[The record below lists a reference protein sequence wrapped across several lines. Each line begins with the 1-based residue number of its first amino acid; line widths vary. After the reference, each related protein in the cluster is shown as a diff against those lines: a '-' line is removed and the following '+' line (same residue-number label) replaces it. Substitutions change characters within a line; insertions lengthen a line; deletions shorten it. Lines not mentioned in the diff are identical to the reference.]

1 MSLCRILNAKCAR
14 CDRNTRLAYEA
25 AMHPMQ
31 WSPDVLEEIWTHV
44 RHDTGM
50 WRARMRKR
58 LWAEVHKELDDEW
71 RSLRPD
77 DPPSEPGGMEQ
88 LYPAEIYNGNPADS
102 YKELE
107 DNDGAPISY
116 SYSEFGAKYAP
127 DLYGARVAEEA
138 RGGG

>member
-1 MSLCRILNAKCAR
+1 
-14 CDRNTRLAYEA
+14 
-25 AMHPMQ
+25 MQ

-71 RSLRPD
+71 RSWRPD
-77 DPPSEPGGMEQ
+77 GIIETYFTNYPLPYTIVTNENDFMGDPPSDPGDMGNV
-88 LYPAEIYNGNPADS
+88 YPSEIYDNPELRYS

-107 DNDGAPISY
+107 DIDGPVPFSY
-116 SYSEFGAKYAP
+116 SYSGWC
-127 DLYGARVAEEA
+127 V
-138 RGGG
+138 

>member
-1 MSLCRILNAKCAR
+1 
-14 CDRNTRLAYEA
+14 
-25 AMHPMQ
+25 MHPMQ

-77 DPPSEPGGMEQ
+77 GIIKTYFTNYLLPYSIVTNENDFMADPPSEPGGMEQ

-116 SYSEFGAKYAP
+116 SYSGWCFSWI
-127 DLYGARVAEEA
+127 
-138 RGGG
+138 